1 MQPDN
6 AAFRHNEY
14 IVEDGLKYDG
24 SALTT
29 YFNRELLDGTV
40 GVKFKTIKYTPKNR
54 DNVQYG
60 KNITFNKNNE
70 NVQLAWF
77 DASSTSRNSP
87 NLSFTY
93 IYGTKCSVEDAF
105 EHTNSVTLY
114 ANHPDDN
121 LTVNEAM
128 TINGNNHTIGDITV
142 QTAGALTIG
151 SALTANKL
159 LVETKPGASGQV
171 IGADKLTVSEA
182 WTSQQLLPDEADLKP
197 ATDWYC
203 FTVPFE
209 VSLTNGVYTNEGVK
223 MTSGSDYL
231 VWRYDGAQR
240 ASTGNGWVKA
250 SGKLQP
256 GQAYLIGFKDNETAK
271 TFRFKSAGGALSQ
284 PESIALNSYSAAD
297 ASNAD
302 WNAVGNPSLRHI
314 DVSGIEKVQMLNNAT
329 QTFIACE
336 TNSYS
341 FGVGAAFFAQ
351 GAGSLGLDAAT
362 KTLLA
367 PARTQAQ
374 RMQACV
380 EVYKEGRTWPDD
392 RIYVAADEDASDT
405 WQQGHDVP
413 TLNTTSNRVLLMHIA
428 QYGMR
433 LAAVE
438 RPWAEQVD
446 YNMVLTA
453 PADGTYTLH
462 MASVTSDASVWLTQN
477 GVPVWDMTAGD
488 YILDMRRGTDTS
500 YGLRLIQTVNPVATG
515 LGNAPDNM
523 LTGTKVL
530 RDGRLVIIKNGT
542 LYNALGQ
549 IIQ

>member
-1 MQPDN
+1 MQPSA
-6 AAFRHNEY
+6 AAFRGNEY
-14 IVEDGLKYDG
+14 IVESGLKYDG
-24 SALTT
+24 NALTD
-29 YFNRELLDGTV
+29 YFERTLLDGSDN
-40 GVKFKTIKYTPKNR
+40 KYKTIKYTPKVGKS
-54 DNVQYG
+54 VQYG
-60 KNITFNKNNE
+60 KNITFNENK
-70 NVQLAWF
+70 NVQLAWY
-77 DASSTSRNSP
+77 SNGTQQRNS
-87 NLSFTY
+87 NQISFTY
-93 IYGTKCSVEDAF
+93 IYGTKCELSDAF
-105 EHTNSVTLY
+105 EHSNSVSLY
-114 ANHPDDN
+114 ANHPDED
-121 LTVNEAM
+121 LTVNSAM

-142 QTAGALTIG
+142 QTAGALTVG

-171 IGADKLTVSEA
+171 IDADKLTVSEA
-182 WTSQQLLPDEADLKP
+182 WTSQQLLPDEAALMP

-231 VWRYDGAQR
+231 VWRYDGEQR

-250 SGKLQP
+250 SVNLQP

-284 PESIALNSYSAAD
+284 QESIALNSYPAA
-297 ASNAD
+297 AESNAD

-351 GAGSLGLDAAT
+351 QGAGSLGLSAAT

-462 MASVTSDASVWLTQN
+462 MASVTSGASVWLTQN